1 MQQGRYSEALPML
14 QTAVTGLAGVGP
26 ADPAEGYANYNLG
39 YTLVQLGRCSEGQPY
54 LEHAQ
59 SLEPDRK
66 EVHQA
71 LEDAKHCI
79 DEQNKGNPK
88 KKPH

>member
-1 MQQGRYSEALPML
+1 MQQGRYSEALPLL
-14 QTAVTGLAGVGP
+14 QQAVPALANTGP

-39 YTLVQLGRCSEGQPY
+39 YTLVQLGRCSEGQTY

-59 SLEPDRK
+59 ALEPDRK
-66 EVHQA
+66 EVHKA
-71 LEDAKHCI
+71 LDEAKHCV
-79 DEQNKGNPK
+79 DEQNKGKP